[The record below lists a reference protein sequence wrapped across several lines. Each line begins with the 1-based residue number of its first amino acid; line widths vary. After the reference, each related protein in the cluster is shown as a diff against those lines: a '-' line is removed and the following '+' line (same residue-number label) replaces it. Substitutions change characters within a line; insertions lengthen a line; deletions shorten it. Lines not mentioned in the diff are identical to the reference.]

1 MVDTSSMIAALE
13 PASQSDAENSL
24 QNEVPVQTRPEPARK
39 SMPEL
44 PAEKES
50 KRPQA
55 DKVPAPKA
63 KPESIAIIPAERTVA
78 EKQQEPRKS
87 VPAPPSSGFPR
98 DEEKIRGFV
107 ESWRQAWVSKETE
120 PYINH
125 YDSSFQQGNKNLS
138 QYKAHKE
145 RLNRTYEF
153 IKVDISQ
160 ITISWTKKGAA
171 VSFQQEYQSNLYKTT
186 GSKTLI
192 LVYNDTGWK
201 IKREMYSSK
210 KS

>member
-1 MVDTSSMIAALE
+1 MVNTSSMVAALE
-13 PASQSDAENSL
+13 PASRSDAKNSL
-24 QNEVPVQTRPEPARK
+24 QKEIPVQTQPEPAQK

-50 KRPQA
+50 KKPQA
-55 DKVPAPKA
+55 EKTPAPKA
-63 KPESIAIIPAERTVA
+63 KPESIAVIPAEKTVA
-78 EKQQEPRKS
+78 KNQQEPRKS
-87 VPAPPSSGFPR
+87 VPAPPSSGSSR
-98 DEEKIRGFV
+98 DEEKIRRFV

-160 ITISWTKKGAA
+160 IKISWTKKGAT
-171 VSFQQEYQSNLYKTT
+171 VSFQQEYQSDLYKTT

-192 LVYNDTGWK
+192 LVYNDDGWK
-201 IKREMYSSK
+201 IKREMYSRK